1 MVFAIGKETVRPTY
15 VVYYHVVYAVG
26 SGLLDPRMSFITTW
40 SMPLVVKLLDP
51 RMSFITT
58 WSMSLVVDLNPR
70 MSFITTWSM
79 SLIVNC

>member
-1 MVFAIGKETVRPTY
+1 MVYAIGNETGRPTY
-15 VVYYHVVYAVG
+15 VVYYHVIYAID
-26 SGLLDPRMSFITTW
+26 SELLDPRMSCITTW